1 MTTPQQPDEPQPP
14 AVPGSDGPARHLST
28 MWALI
33 LRRFRDHLHTTHEE
47 PDGRT
52 K

>member
-1 MTTPQQPDEPQPP
+1 MTTPQQPDDSRTP
-14 AVPGSDGPARHLST
+14 AAPGSAGPARHLST

-33 LRRFRDHLHTTHEE
+33 LRRFRDHLHTDRED

-52 K
+52 E